1 MNSAFPRSQAIDQF
15 RGLAIVLMVLA
26 NYLAGIGWIPA
37 WLKHAP
43 DIGLTVT
50 DLVAP
55 LFIFAIGLTYGSSF
69 RRRLLREGANKTYQ
83 HFIIRWAALIGIGA
97 LFSAGEI
104 AVVGEP
110 SVNWGV
116 LQAIGVAGLVTLPFL
131 RLPAGWRAATG
142 LALLAIYQIL
152 LDNFWLQSVLHSPHG
167 GLFGSLSWAAM
178 LLMATALAEI
188 YHASPKSQ
196 RSYLLASTLTLA
208 GGILLAFLLPISK
221 NRVSASYILVSLGI
235 SALVFALFHF
245 LVERGGLRLPLLTA
259 WGKNPLL
266 LYLLHELF
274 IGVFFLPGIAAWYAQ
289 ATPWLVLAQI
299 AVLLG
304 GLSWIAVALERR
316 NWIFSL

>member
-1 MNSAFPRSQAIDQF
+1 MNSSPPRSQAIDQF

-43 DIGLTVT
+43 DVGLTVI

-69 RRRLLREGANKTYQ
+69 RRRLLREGAIKTYQ
-83 HFIIRWAALIGIGA
+83 QFLIRWAALIGIGA

-104 AVVGEP
+104 AVVGDV

-131 RLPAGWRAATG
+131 RLPAYWRAATG
-142 LALLAIYQIL
+142 LALLAIYQVL

-178 LLMATALAEI
+178 LLLATALADL
-188 YHASPKSQ
+188 YHDSPHSQ
-196 RSYLLASTLTLA
+196 RGYLLASTLTLA

-221 NRVSASYILVSLGI
+221 NRVSASYVLVSLGI

-245 LVERGGLRLPLLTA
+245 LVDRGGLRLPLLTA

-266 LYLLHELF
+266 LYILHYLF

-299 AVLLG
+299 VVLLG

>member
-1 MNSAFPRSQAIDQF
+1 M
-15 RGLAIVLMVLA
+15 
-26 NYLAGIGWIPA
+26 
-37 WLKHAP
+37 
-43 DIGLTVT
+43 
-50 DLVAP
+50 
-55 LFIFAIGLTYGSSF
+55 
-69 RRRLLREGANKTYQ
+69 
-83 HFIIRWAALIGIGA
+83 
-97 LFSAGEI
+97 
-104 AVVGEP
+104 VGEP
-110 SVNWGV
+110 SVNWGA

-131 RLPAGWRAATG
+131 RLPASWRAAIG

-167 GLFGSLSWAAM
+167 GLFGSLGWAAM
-178 LLMATALAEI
+178 LLLATALAEI

-235 SALVFALFHF
+235 SALAFALFHF
-245 LVERGGLRLPLLTA
+245 LVDRGGLRLPLLTA

-274 IGVFFLPGIAAWYAQ
+274 IGVFFLPGILAWYAQ

>member
-1 MNSAFPRSQAIDQF
+1 MTPESPRSQAIDQF

-50 DLVAP
+50 DLVAS

-116 LQAIGVAGLVTLPFL
+116 LQAIGVAGMVTLPF
-131 RLPAGWRAATG
+131 
-142 LALLAIYQIL
+142 
-152 LDNFWLQSVLHSPHG
+152 
-167 GLFGSLSWAAM
+167 
-178 LLMATALAEI
+178 
-188 YHASPKSQ
+188 
-196 RSYLLASTLTLA
+196 
-208 GGILLAFLLPISK
+208 
-221 NRVSASYILVSLGI
+221 
-235 SALVFALFHF
+235 
-245 LVERGGLRLPLLTA
+245 LRLPLLTA

-274 IGVFFLPGIAAWYAQ
+274 IGVFFLPGILAWYGPGHA
-289 ATPWLVLAQI
+289 AAGTGPDRGI
-299 AVLLG
+299 AGWIELDCG
-304 GLSWIAVALERR
+304 GIGT
-316 NWIFSL
+316 